1 MTTLRRQTTR
11 KERVVTLLRYSSNI
25 LVIVGY
31 FFLMNVD
38 VTLGLTIKL
47 LSASLVLPWLID
59 NKIWDGVTV
68 MSIMTVIDLHKFIEI
83 LFY

>member
-1 MTTLRRQTTR
+1 MTTLRRQATR

-31 FFLMNVD
+31 FVLMNVD

-68 MSIMTVIDLHKFIEI
+68 MSVMTAIDLHKFIEL

>member
-1 MTTLRRQTTR
+1 
-11 KERVVTLLRYSSNI
+11 
-25 LVIVGY
+25 
-31 FFLMNVD
+31 MNVD
-38 VTLGLTIKL
+38 ARIGLTIKL

-68 MSIMTVIDLHKFIEI
+68 MSIMTGIDLHKFIEI

>member
-1 MTTLRRQTTR
+1 
-11 KERVVTLLRYSSNI
+11 
-25 LVIVGY
+25 
-31 FFLMNVD
+31 MNVD
-38 VTLGLTIKL
+38 ATLGLTIKL

-68 MSIMTVIDLHKFIEI
+68 MSIMTAIDLHKFIEI

>member
-1 MTTLRRQTTR
+1 MTTLRRQATR
-11 KERVVTLLRYSSNI
+11 KERVTTLLRYSSNI

-38 VTLGLTIKL
+38 ARIGLTIKL

-68 MSIMTVIDLHKFIEI
+68 MSIMTGIDLHKFIEI

>member
-1 MTTLRRQTTR
+1 MTTLRRQITR
-11 KERVVTLLRYSSNI
+11 KERVTTLLRYSSNI

-38 VTLGLTIKL
+38 ARVGLTIKL
-47 LSASLVLPWLID
+47 LSASLVLPWMID

-68 MSIMTVIDLHKFIEI
+68 MSIMTAIDLHKFIEI
-83 LFY
+83 LLY